1 MVMVITIITIIMI
14 IMVIIMIKDTCAEK
28 SMMGMLA
35 KRRRQSTPIIRLI
48 DVGHV
53 CHDDDDD
60 DNDVDADEEEEE
72 DKLCLNPVIK

>member
-1 MVMVITIITIIMI
+1 MMIVFMIMI
-14 IMVIIMIKDTCAEK
+14 LILIKVTCAEK

-60 DNDVDADEEEEE
+60 NDVDADEEEEE
-72 DKLCLNPVIK
+72 DKLCLNHVIK